1 MIDYKEIYEAWKI
14 SFNPTKQQEDLAQK
28 RLKVCIDCEYRS
40 EMVKGVKWSA
50 LCTDCGCPLNK
61 KVFATTFNACTQKK
75 WGEVDSEY
83 LQPIPDK
90 DESSLI

>member
-14 SFNPTKQQEDLAQK
+14 SFNPTKKQEDLAQK

>member
-1 MIDYKEIYEAWKI
+1 MIDYKGIYEAWKI
-14 SFNPTKQQEDLAQK
+14 SFNPSKKQEDLAQK